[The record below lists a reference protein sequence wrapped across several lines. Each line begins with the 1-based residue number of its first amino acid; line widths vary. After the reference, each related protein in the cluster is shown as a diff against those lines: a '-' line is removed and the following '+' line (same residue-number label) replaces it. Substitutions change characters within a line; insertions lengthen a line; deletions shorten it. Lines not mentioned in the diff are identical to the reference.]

1 VLTVFSGRKIMS
13 ATPRANKTLTAQA
26 KVQESLS
33 DTRPTEDYMLSGR
46 KRK

>member
-1 VLTVFSGRKIMS
+1 MS

-33 DTRPTEDYMLSGR
+33 DTRPTEDYMPLRRQR
-46 KRK
+46 KQDRISTAM